1 MEGIKLFT
9 LTNARGASVTLS
21 NLGAGIVSVVVPD
34 RDGAMGDVVLGYEN
48 PADFLADGPCAGKIP
63 GRFANRI
70 AKGKFTLDGRE
81 YSLPLNA
88 SFGNHLHGGP
98 EGFQNKLWEARE
110 TPEGAVEFLYFSE
123 DGESGYP
130 GNLKVVAHYEWS
142 DDCDLK
148 LTITAQ
154 ADKPTV
160 LNLTNHAY
168 FNLDG
173 EGSGTIEDHILRL
186 NASEYLPTGEDLVP
200 LGPFDP
206 VAGTP
211 MDFVT
216 PKPIGRD
223 LHADFPALKYGK
235 GFDNCYLIDGYEP
248 GQLQEAAELWSPK
261 TGRLLTV
268 TTTQPAIQVY
278 TGNWLSGCPQGKHGH
293 VYGDYAGVAL
303 ECQHLPDSPNHP
315 DYPSTVLRP
324 GEVFEEAIIFSFTTK
339 D

>member
-200 LGPFDP
+200 LGPSDP

-223 LHADFPALKYGK
+223 LRADFPALKYGK

-315 DYPSTVLRP
+315 EYPSTVLRP